1 MCLAQCSATSHRV
14 LPSLGVVSEITLNGS
29 PLTFVFPTTEENGS
43 TFNAIL
49 SSKLSPCKINLNER
63 RIFETVEQRI
73 YARPVR
79 SFISNVANN
88 FQYRINI
95 KRTWI
100 VLQIWNIDIGY
111 LCIRYAIFLR
121 KIVSSFLSINTL
133 TATTPVFG
141 SQESFWSGRVTH
153 IRESLISLPAKG
165 RRRYLKR
172 YSIIIKLLNCYKS
185 NTKMVY

>member
-29 PLTFVFPTTEENGS
+29 PLTFVFPITEENGS

-49 SSKLSPCKINLNER
+49 SLKLSPCKINLNER

-95 KRTWI
+95 KST
-100 VLQIWNIDIGY
+100 
-111 LCIRYAIFLR
+111 
-121 KIVSSFLSINTL
+121 
-133 TATTPVFG
+133 
-141 SQESFWSGRVTH
+141 
-153 IRESLISLPAKG
+153 
-165 RRRYLKR
+165 
-172 YSIIIKLLNCYKS
+172 
-185 NTKMVY
+185 